1 MIRNV
6 CRNTAVASEDNP
18 SLAPNIS
25 EYKIGHTTYVVKTTF
40 NPVFKE
46 SLSDILKR
54 MIIRDSKN
62 FLGEMGQ
69 KYEKQAV

>member
-1 MIRNV
+1 MNEKTTV
-6 CRNTAVASEDNP
+6 
-18 SLAPNIS
+18 S

-69 KYEKQAV
+69 KYEKQAVWLWNISVLIYAE